1 MADTFLGILEI
12 QTLKK
17 LPKTAPN
24 MIMIKYNII
33 KMPG

>member
-17 LPKTAPN
+17 LPKTVPN
-24 MIMIKYNII
+24 INII
-33 KMPG
+33 K